1 MNREKIF
8 HASEADDE
16 NLREDHRSAKDFAD
30 VMEVVEAHAV
40 RSLLRIEIAVLDIQ
54 VWKAADV
61 GHSHRPIDAV
71 DGEDEL
77 PAMAAP
83 AGR

>member
-1 MNREKIF
+1 VNREKIF

-16 NLREDHRSAKDFAD
+16 NLREDHRPAKDFAD

-40 RSLLRIEIAVLDIQ
+40 RSLLRIKIAVPDIQ

-61 GHSHRPIDAV
+61 GYRHRPIDAV

-77 PAMAAP
+77 PHMAAP

>member
-1 MNREKIF
+1 VNREKIF
-8 HASEADDE
+8 HASEPGGKF
-16 NLREDHRSAKDFAD
+16 LREDHRSAKDLTDA
-30 VMEVVEAHAV
+30 MEVVEAHAV

-54 VWKAADV
+54 VRKAADV